1 MNQSVF
7 SPTEYVLTAAGEEYW
22 QSSLKLPQ
30 SYIKGAAG
38 AGDAFC
44 TGMLMGIHEGWD
56 MQRSLLTAVC
66 AAAQNLSDST
76 CTGGMKSLR
85 TVMGLAKKYNLRPK
99 LK

>member
-1 MNQSVF
+1 MAI
-7 SPTEYVLTAAGEEYW
+7 L
-22 QSSLKLPQ
+22 LKLPQ

-44 TGMLMGIHEGWD
+44 SGMLMGILDDWD
-56 MQRSLLTAVC
+56 LQRSLLTAVC
-66 AAAQNLSDST
+66 AAAQNLSDPT

-85 TVMGLAKKYNLRPK
+85 TVMGLAKKYKLRPK